1 MENLQGVAGFP
12 VVDAAALF
20 EMEEEKEKSKF
31 DQQSEWWSRSRKKWR
46 EVKRTL
52 FGLCSERRKFA
63 MGKVFQFIGTLQN
76 IIIKERLK
84 QLKVLTNLSY

>member
-31 DQQSEWWSRSRKKWR
+31 DQQSESFAGKMKMKLK
-46 EVKRTL
+46 ETL
-52 FGLCSERRKFA
+52 FGFCLKRRKFS
-63 MGKVFQFIGTLQN
+63 MGDINSVGNLQ
-76 IIIKERLK
+76 IK
-84 QLKVLTNLSY
+84 